1 VIFGATSLFESFE
14 LHEYAKENERRADYT
29 ANTITL
35 IIPISCRVPGTFL
48 KIRIPNGILMTATS
62 KTIA

>member
-35 IIPISCRVPGTFL
+35 IIPIFVPGTGY
-48 KIRIPNGILMTATS
+48 IPENS
-62 KTIA
+62 YS